1 MNSIYKFSEKNT
13 SAIWSISL
21 VGFPI
26 VIVLFLVIGGMYESG
41 RFGFLL
47 TVVSKVLILS
57 LALLALFNFI
67 FCLYSSIRIIRFKS
81 VSLGL
86 ISLVCSFL
94 SVGLVAYFFYWFW
107 RAQNVDLLTVKG
119 KSFFDVFALF
129 FYGLFIFIVLISL
142 YFVGHDFGRF

>member
-1 MNSIYKFSEKNT
+1 MNSIYKLSEKNI
-13 SAIWSISL
+13 SAIWPMTL

-26 VIVLFLVIGGMYESG
+26 ALVFFLVIGGMYESG
-41 RFGFLL
+41 RFDFFLM
-47 TVVSKVLILS
+47 VVSKILILS
-57 LALLALFNFI
+57 LILLALFNFI
-67 FCLYSSIRIIRFKS
+67 FCLYSSISIIRLKS

-94 SVGLVAYFFYWFW
+94 SVGLAAYFFYWFW
-107 RAQNVDLLTVKG
+107 RTQNVDLFNVKG
-119 KSFFDVFALF
+119 KRFFDAFALS